1 MRRLFWILLL
11 LVVLPGAA
19 RADDFSQLRRLPAQD
34 GGRLKPLDTVA
45 AESVRFITGKARF
58 QNEDPIW
65 TSLRWMADPDAALA
79 EQNIEFRNK
88 ALQEKLGLDPNGRW
102 YSFKELSQNPKV
114 QAFQQEVHRKMRQK
128 EELSQEDKEFSQLLA
143 RMQMLVSILD
153 GTEWHVVPNSVD
165 LNGPWGS
172 LSDLKETETP
182 AREAVAG
189 LLDAAKTGD
198 SSQVARAAGPLAS
211 TLAAMGPQPPASWM
225 EREVQ
230 YNSFHAF
237 RKAWVLYLLGFFF
250 LLFAPSGR
258 SKLYWVGMLCA
269 AAGFGLHLY
278 GFVLRCLIAGR
289 PPVTNMY
296 ESVIWVAFGAVLF
309 ALIFEL
315 VYRTRFYLLA
325 ALTGAIVALILADN
339 LPAVLDPSIKP
350 LTPVL
355 RNNFWLTIHVLTI
368 TLSYAAF
375 LLSLGLGHMVL
386 WGYAFQADRKE
397 RLKSLNKALYKSIQ
411 VGVLL
416 LAAGTI
422 LGGVWANY
430 SWGRFWGWDP
440 KEVWALIALL
450 GYLALLHGRYA
461 GWLRHFGLAAGSII
475 AYLGVLMAW
484 YGVNFVLGAGLHSY
498 GFGNGGVQYVAMF
511 CVAELLFVAALTWR
525 YRQNSR
531 ATRPDPVDP
540 PDPNL

>member
-1 MRRLFWILLL
+1 MKRLLLIILLAL
-11 LVVLPGAA
+11 AMPAL
-19 RADDFSQLRRLPAQD
+19 ADDFSQLRRLPAQD

-45 AESVRFITGKARF
+45 AESVRFITGKVRF
-58 QNEDPIW
+58 KNEDPLW
-65 TSLRWMADPDAALA
+65 TELRWMADPDAALA
-79 EQNIEFRNK
+79 EANIEFRNK
-88 ALQEKLGLDPNGRW
+88 DLQTKLGLDPNGRW
-102 YSFKELSQNPKV
+102 YSFKELSENPQVKAR
-114 QAFQQEVHRKMRQK
+114 QMDVHRKMQQK
-128 EELSQEDKEFSQLLA
+128 EELSNEDKEFSQLLA
-143 RMQMLVSILD
+143 RMQMLISVLD
-153 GTEWHVVPNSVD
+153 GSLWHIVPNSADV
-165 LNGPWGS
+165 NGSWGS
-172 LSDLKETETP
+172 LADLKNIECP
-182 AREAVAG
+182 AREEMGKLLESAKANKPAGVAS
-189 LLDAAKTGD
+189 ATPA
-198 SSQVARAAGPLAS
+198 LA
-211 TLAAMGPQPPASWM
+211 TALAAMGPQPPTAWM

-237 RKAWVLYLLGFFF
+237 GKAWPLYVLAFF
-250 LLFAPSGR
+250 LILFAPSGQ
-258 SKLYWVGMLCA
+258 SKLYWLGMFSA
-269 AAGFGLHLY
+269 AAGFSLHIY

-315 VYRTRFYLLA
+315 VYRTRYYLLA
-325 ALTGAIVALILADN
+325 ALAGAIIALILADN
-339 LPAVLDPSIKP
+339 LPAVLDPTIKP

-386 WGYAFQADRKE
+386 WAYAFQSDKKE
-397 RLKSLNKALYKSIQ
+397 RLKTLNKALYKAIQ

-461 GWLRHFGLAAGSII
+461 GWLRHFGLAAGSIV

-511 CVAELLFVAALTWR
+511 CAAELLYVAVLTWR
-525 YRQNSR
+525 YRVNSR
-531 ATRPDPVDP
+531 SSRPDPVDP
-540 PDPNL
+540 PDPAL